1 MNKFSFL
8 YLVFFYITASVFS
21 YYNDISLNSQII
33 GSIFLISFF
42 GIPHGAIDNVIL
54 LNESKISSFRF
65 YLFYLATIIIYL
77 IIWYFLPV
85 FAFFLFLIISA
96 YHFGESQLANYKI
109 QISFEKHLYLLWGIV
124 LMSTLIFY
132 NSNEL
137 NNLFN
142 TFEDTVQFNTVFKFD
157 LITIFFFSSN
167 VLLIIFYIIL
177 FFKNLIKVNTIKS
190 EVFQL
195 ALIHITFVLFPIIV
209 SFTLYFIFLH
219 SIKVLTQEFA
229 YLNKELGKTSISEF
243 IKMLAPHTIISFVF
257 IGLFFYLS
265 KLQVLEI
272 SALLFSI
279 VSLSVITLPHAFVM
293 SRFYKNF

>member
-1 MNKFSFL
+1 LF
-8 YLVFFYITASVFS
+8 FFYITASIFS

-33 GSIFLISFF
+33 GSILLISFF

-65 YLFYLATIIIYL
+65 YLFYIATIITYL

-85 FAFFLFLIISA
+85 FSFFLFLIISA

-109 QISFEKHLYLLWGIV
+109 QISFKKNLYLLWGIV

-132 NSNEL
+132 NANEL
-137 NNLFN
+137 NNLFS
-142 TFEDTVQFNTVFKFD
+142 TFDDTAQFNTVFKFD
-157 LITIFFFSSN
+157 LITIFFYSSN
-167 VLLIIFYIIL
+167 VLLLIFYIVL
-177 FFKNLIKVNTIKS
+177 FFKNFIKVSTIKS

-229 YLNKELGKTSISEF
+229 YLNKELGKISISEF

-265 KLQVLEI
+265 ELQVLEI